1 MHIGVCVC
9 KFKLFISD
17 DKDNTIEN
25 VDLCL
30 FLALHRHIVASLAA
44 RSSSVEWGGCFG
56 LPPLRSSLAW
66 LLVRSWGWWM
76 AAPLLVGWHYYSSSR
91 RLSANASKVVGK
103 CQQGCQQMSTTWPT
117 NASNPKLKFVKPLA
131 SCFPPPLA
139 SELCIKG
146 VVPSPRHPFFSSKYE
161 KSGANIWLYGKNYV
175 PLQSQLRNG
184 AFCNEVK
191 RIPSHRGVEQL
202 VARQAHNLEVARSN
216 PASATTNDVM

>member
-1 MHIGVCVC
+1 MSIYVC
-9 KFKLFISD
+9 FLLFIAILSHPCRR
-17 DKDNTIEN
+17 NP
-25 VDLCL
+25 
-30 FLALHRHIVASLAA
+30 A
-44 RSSSVEWGGCFG
+44 RVEWGGRFG

-66 LLVRSWGWWM
+66 LLVRSRGWWM
-76 AAPLLVGWHYYSSSR
+76 AAPLLVGWHCYSSSR
-91 RLSANASKVVGK
+91 WLSANARKVVGK

-184 AFCNEVK
+184 A
-191 RIPSHRGVEQL
+191 S
-202 VARQAHNLEVARSN
+202 AMRSKVFLHI
-216 PASATTNDVM
+216 AEWSSW

>member
-44 RSSSVEWGGCFG
+44 RSRSGGVGGTFWF
-56 LPPLRSSLAW
+56 A
-66 LLVRSWGWWM
+66 
-76 AAPLLVGWHYYSSSR
+76 AAPLFTGMVIGPFLGVVDGGPATCRMALLLFIPS
-91 RLSANASKVVGK
+91 VVGK

-184 AFCNEVK
+184 A
-191 RIPSHRGVEQL
+191 S
-202 VARQAHNLEVARSN
+202 AMRSKVFLHI
-216 PASATTNDVM
+216 AEWSSW

>member
-44 RSSSVEWGGCFG
+44 RSSSGGVGGRFG

-91 RLSANASKVVGK
+91 RLSANASKAVSNVYNLANK
-103 CQQGCQQMSTTWPT
+103 CQQPEIEVCE
-117 NASNPKLKFVKPLA
+117 AL
-131 SCFPPPLA
+131 
-139 SELCIKG
+139 G
-146 VVPSPRHPFFSSKYE
+146 VVFPTSFGFRIMYQRSCPKPKTPFF
-161 KSGANIWLYGKNYV
+161 
-175 PLQSQLRNG
+175 
-184 AFCNEVK
+184 F
-191 RIPSHRGVEQL
+191 VEI
-202 VARQAHNLEVARSN
+202 
-216 PASATTNDVM
+216 